1 MLNLVRD
8 PTPISTSSPRPVIT
22 RWTYDLDPR
31 TIRSSVIYTS
41 ELERPVYAT
50 PASLSEVLVSF
61 PRSEAAPDGVAALLT
76 VAGHLLTCSPVHYEF
91 AAIAVEKSFQA
102 VETALR
108 HRLRKNI
115 RFQKLIGLYLNEI
128 GGGTEMKE
136 QLRLIRDLR
145 NDAAHP
151 RAPGAW
157 PIITTINMVRVA
169 HEIIASMFSLGERL
183 APAHAAD
190 DGPGL

>member
-1 MLNLVRD
+1 MLDLVRD
-8 PTPISTSSPRPVIT
+8 PLPIGTSSPRPKI

-31 TIRSSVIYTS
+31 TVRSSVIYTS
-41 ELERPVYAT
+41 ELERPLYAT
-50 PASLSEVLVSF
+50 PATLREVVASF
-61 PRSEAAPDGVAALLT
+61 PRPDAAPDGVAALLR

-108 HRLRKNI
+108 HRLSKKGS
-115 RFQKLIGLYLNEI
+115 FKELIDLYLNET
-128 GGGTEMKE
+128 GGGTELKE

-151 RAPGAW
+151 QAPGAW
-157 PIITTINMVRVA
+157 PIITTINMLRVA
-169 HEIIASMFSLGERL
+169 HEIIASMFPRR
-183 APAHAAD
+183 
-190 DGPGL
+190 